1 MRRRTRSGV
10 GSDTAPETT
19 SSSERTWQ
27 THTPV
32 GDLRQGP
39 DEQGNPDETPAGQLR
54 RTREIEID
62 VLVAHELAIGS
73 PAGELLWRSVNWD
86 PPTEPPTVLY
96 QQTRGNTSRTTDIEA
111 RASVGRLL
119 IEDKAPGG
127 EFEEDQPESYA
138 AELIRDPAARAVLVA
153 PRAFIDRHPSEMEL
167 FSSYVSLEDL
177 AEALAD
183 AAEGDA
189 SELGRGYAWR
199 AGEFTRCAF
208 PSIGDRRSNP
218 DAWVIEFGDQYRE
231 LARSRGRQVPGA
243 LRGKFSR
250 ILLFPDWTLNG
261 RHMDLF
267 HQLKRGCVDLHII
280 DWQRDALEALIE
292 SLDEQDR
299 PPVGWRVDQ
308 ASGPWPILRYELTP
322 IPEDLPPFG
331 EVEDVVAEA
340 LDAIANLKTWF
351 DTTGRRVLEEP
362 SAHSLRRLLHLS
374 TDMARHQQLD
384 RLADEISAL
393 EHRVPD

>member
-1 MRRRTRSGV
+1 M
-10 GSDTAPETT
+10 
-19 SSSERTWQ
+19 
-27 THTPV
+27 
-32 GDLRQGP
+32 
-39 DEQGNPDETPAGQLR
+39 R

-62 VLVAHELAIGS
+62 LLVAHELAIGS
-73 PAGELLWRSVNWD
+73 PAGELLWRSVDWD

-111 RASVGRLL
+111 RGSVGRLL

-127 EFEEDQPESYA
+127 EFEEDQPGSYA
-138 AELIRDPAARAVLVA
+138 VELNRDPAARSVLVA
-153 PRAFIDRHPSEMEL
+153 PRAFIDSHPGEATI
-167 FSSYVSLEDL
+167 FSSCVSLEDL
-177 AEALAD
+177 AQVLTD
-183 AAEGDA
+183 AAESDT

-199 AGEFTRCAF
+199 AGEFTRCALL
-208 PSIGDRRSNP
+208 STGDRRSNP

-231 LARSRGRQVPGA
+231 FARSRGQQVPGA

-250 ILLFPDWTLNG
+250 ILLFPGWKLNG
-261 RHMDLF
+261 LHMDLF
-267 HQLKRGCVDLHII
+267 HQLKRGCVDLRIVG
-280 DWQRDALEALIE
+280 WQNDALEALIE
-292 SLDEQDR
+292 SLDDQER

-308 ASGPWPILRYELTP
+308 AGGPWPILRYELTP

-331 EVEDVVAEA
+331 EVQDVVAEA

-351 DTTGRRVLEEP
+351 DITGRRILEQP

-374 TDMARHQQLD
+374 TDMARHQRLD

-393 EHRVPD
+393 EHQVPD